1 MIDYQEEADKINHR
15 INVLCNAYEKATD
28 PWAIQ
33 KIKSKIDDSL
43 SELAG
48 LQDAA
53 AEDAADISLDME
65 LIAKGL
71 IYN

>member
-1 MIDYQEEADKINHR
+1 MIDYQEEAEKINRR
-15 INVLCNAYEKATD
+15 INVLCNAYEKATESR
-28 PWAIQ
+28 ATQ
-33 KIKSKIDDSL
+33 KIKSKINDSL

-53 AEDAADISLDME
+53 AEDAADISLNMK

-71 IYN
+71 YP